1 MAEDGKK
8 MSKSLKNYPDPM
20 EVVDRY
26 GADALRFYLM
36 SSPVTHAE
44 NLRFR
49 ETGVKEVS
57 NKLIGTLNNMLNF
70 YKLFVHDVP
79 PPADASET
87 HPLDAWVLSRV
98 QETRQRVTAHMDAYE
113 LSPACRELQDL
124 VTDVSQWYVRRSR
137 DRFKTEG
144 RDREVAARVLY
155 RTLEMTARMLAPF
168 TPFMAE
174 WVWRT
179 MEKRDDEDSI
189 HLAAWP
195 MEDALDFKIDRK
207 VLETMRIVRDVVTR
221 SLEARM
227 AAKMPVR
234 QVLGRLTVMVPEP
247 LDDLSL
253 EIIRDE
259 VNVQK
264 VEQRTGELAVEL
276 DTTPRPSSS
285 VWDWCAL
292 QRQNALRK
300 QAKLTPKDMITLYW
314 ESEDADVVAVFGNME
329 RRLGRA
335 KAVVA
340 RGINLAR
347 ETMVFG

>member
-1 MAEDGKK
+1 M
-8 MSKSLKNYPDPM
+8 
-20 EVVDRY
+20 
-26 GADALRFYLM
+26 
-36 SSPVTHAE
+36 
-44 NLRFR
+44 
-49 ETGVKEVS
+49 
-57 NKLIGTLNNMLNF
+57 
-70 YKLFVHDVP
+70 
-79 PPADASET
+79 
-87 HPLDAWVLSRV
+87 
-98 QETRQRVTAHMDAYE
+98 
-113 LSPACRELQDL
+113 
-124 VTDVSQWYVRRSR
+124 
-137 DRFKTEG
+137 
-144 RDREVAARVLY
+144 
-155 RTLEMTARMLAPF
+155 APF

-276 DTTPRPSSS
+276 DTTLTPELKRLGL
-285 VWDWCAL
+285 VREL
-292 QRQNALRK
+292 QRQGNALRK

-314 ESEDADVVAVFGNME
+314 ESEDADVVAVFGE
-329 RRLGRA
+329 YGEEIGARV
-335 KAVVA
+335 KASSIA

-347 ETMVFG
+347 ETMVFEVGKAVVTLGL